1 MAGSEQDTMDGESK
15 SESAVAVGSPHDAQ
29 RLRRRCDGA
38 DASEQSEELRSR
50 LIAATVEVLAEGAS
64 NPSDPRLVET
74 GVMRI
79 AA

>member
-15 SESAVAVGSPHDAQ
+15 IERAVAVVSPHDAQ

-38 DASEQSEELRSR
+38 DASEQSEALRSR
-50 LIAATVEVLAEGAS
+50 LIAASVEVLAEGAG
-64 NPSDPRLVET
+64 NPGDPRLVET
-74 GVMRI
+74 RVMHI

>member
-1 MAGSEQDTMDGESK
+1 MEGSEQGTMDGETQI
-15 SESAVAVGSPHDAQ
+15 ERAVAVGTFRDAQ
-29 RLRRRCDGA
+29 RLCPRYDGA
-38 DASEQSEELRSR
+38 DASEQTEALRAK

-74 GVMRI
+74 RVMRI